1 MAANWLPVRSQST
14 PGKNFF
20 ATVNE
25 LQHGFS
31 CDPLKYLV
39 EVVLGCGGAQ
49 PPGIGVVR
57 DARWGLLAEERLI
70 QGIVLN
76 HSALRWD
83 YPRASPWTSWAKVE
97 EEQCRRQGLRDPIR
111 KKCIKIKRVKEVEKV
126 EKEKE
131 KEDEDEDEDED
142 EEEEEEGAHRLRA
155 SIARLSDSR

>member
-1 MAANWLPVRSQST
+1 
-14 PGKNFF
+14 KNFF

-83 YPRASPWTSWAKVE
+83 YPRASLWTSWAKVE
-97 EEQCRRQGLRDPIR
+97 EEQCRRRGLRDLTR
-111 KKCIKIKRVKEVEKV
+111 KKCIKMKRVHSWEVKEMEKV

-142 EEEEEEGAHRLRA
+142 EEEEGEEEGAHRLRA